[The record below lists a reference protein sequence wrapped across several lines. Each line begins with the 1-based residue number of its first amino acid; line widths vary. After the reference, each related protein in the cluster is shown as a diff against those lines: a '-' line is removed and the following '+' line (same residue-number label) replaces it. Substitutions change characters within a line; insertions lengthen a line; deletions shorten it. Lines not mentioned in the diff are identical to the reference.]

1 VDKTLQGAAAVL
13 RQVLSAADIAEAP
26 GLLQRL
32 DPRAKLLTLLG
43 LLLVAAFVQHVSL
56 LVAIYVGALLL
67 AVASAIPARSFVQRV
82 WLFVPVFTGVVVLPA
97 TLNVVTS
104 GHVVWSW
111 GTWFGREVGVTSQGL
126 HAAGL
131 IVSRVAVSISL
142 VALLTLT
149 TSWPRLL
156 AALRAVLLPRIV
168 VLLLAMTYRYVF
180 VLLDAV
186 DDMYT
191 ARKART
197 VHVGEGREHRRF
209 VAATAG
215 ALFGKA
221 HALSEEVHQAMVSR
235 GWNGRAQTLRP
246 GSLRALDAVWAG
258 ACIAVAAAVLLID
271 RTLGV

>member
-1 VDKTLQGAAAVL
+1 MK
-13 RQVLSAADIAEAP
+13 
-26 GLLQRL
+26 
-32 DPRAKLLTLLG
+32 
-43 LLLVAAFVQHVSL
+43 
-56 LVAIYVGALLL
+56 
-67 AVASAIPARSFVQRV
+67 RV
-82 WLFVPVFTGVVVLPA
+82 WLFVPIFTGVVVLPA

-131 IVSRVAVSISL
+131 VVSRVAVSISL

-149 TSWPRLL
+149 TAWPRLL
-156 AALRAVLLPRIV
+156 AALRALLLPRIV

-186 DDMYT
+186 DEMYT

-197 VHVGEGREHRRF
+197 VNVGEGREHRRF

-221 HALSEEVHQAMVSR
+221 HALSDEVHQAMVSR
-235 GWNGRAQTLRP
+235 GWNGSAQTLRP
-246 GSLRALDAVWAG
+246 GSLRLLDAVWAG
-258 ACIAVAAAVLLID
+258 ACVAVAATALLVD
-271 RTLGV
+271 RTVGV